1 MEKNLTFL
9 KNLSLEE
16 AKKELGHFV
25 VAKTANGK
33 KAMRNDAGI
42 YIGAVADELEKGQP
56 SIVSRVVDMTQP
68 EETRQEFWLLHKVP
82 KDQTL
87 FDPFKD

>member
-9 KNLSLEE
+9 KTLSLEE

-25 VAKTANGK
+25 VSKTANGS
-33 KAMRNDAGI
+33 KAMKNDAGI
-42 YIGAVADELEKGQP
+42 FIGAVANDLEKGQP
-56 SIVSRVVDMTQP
+56 SVVSRVVDETQP
-68 EETRQEFWLLHKVP
+68 IEKRQEFWLLHRIP
-82 KDQTL
+82 KTVDL